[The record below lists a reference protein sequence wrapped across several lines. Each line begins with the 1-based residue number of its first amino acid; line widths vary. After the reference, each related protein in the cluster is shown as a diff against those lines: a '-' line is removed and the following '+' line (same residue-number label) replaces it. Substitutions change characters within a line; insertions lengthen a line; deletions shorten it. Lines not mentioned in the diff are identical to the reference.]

1 MCFLEGPF
9 VFKLR
14 RFSDRLVAMAAVC
27 LVLPLLAGAGGTPAG
42 AQTRA
47 QQSEHIRR
55 LQYLLLW
62 SGDYL
67 GQLDGRPGALL
78 SHALRSY
85 QRKAGFRRGEAV
97 DAVQLRHLSEL
108 AQRAMRQLDYGYETD
123 AEGGGRL
130 AVPRAILTQR
140 SATGAGARYHTADN
154 GLEVET
160 VRQSNET
167 PTFLELY
174 RSSSR
179 VFDADSLITNIFGGD
194 SFIISGQA
202 GDRIHSMRFEE
213 RGNEIRGVKIRFRRD
228 SDPKYAWLAKAMLQ
242 DFAPFGESTPIGMPP
257 SLQELRLAL
266 RPPSDPERVSN
277 SSGSGFIVSSH
288 GHVMTN
294 AHVVL
299 MCDEVRVGENKP
311 ARLIAVQGGEDLAL
325 LQAADLGARRV
336 ADFASAEVLLGE
348 DVAVFGYPL
357 RPLLAEQLNMT
368 TGIVSSL
375 RGLGGDPGFIQIS
388 ASVQPGNSGGPV
400 VDLKGRVVGIATSVL
415 NTARSTRRPDGTHA
429 PINFAIRHER
439 MLRFLRAQGIQP
451 KITANAE
458 VLAKTDLA
466 AQALGYTVPITCERR

>member
-1 MCFLEGPF
+1 VFPEAPF
-9 VFKLR
+9 VFRLC
-14 RFSDRLVAMAAVC
+14 RFSHRLLAAVAAC
-27 LVLPLLAGAGGTPAG
+27 VVLPLLAVACGAPAA
-42 AQTRA
+42 AQTHA
-47 QQSEHIRR
+47 QQAEHVRR

-85 QRKAGFRRGEAV
+85 QRKAGFRRADTV
-97 DAVQLRHLSEL
+97 DAAQLRHLSEL
-108 AQRAMRQLDYGYETD
+108 AQRAMRQLDYGYQTD
-123 AEGGGRL
+123 LDGGGRL
-130 AVPRAILTQR
+130 ALPRTLFTQR
-140 SATGAGARYHTADN
+140 SATGMGVLYHTTDN
-154 GLEVET
+154 AFEVET
-160 VRQSNET
+160 VRQSSDT

-174 RSSSR
+174 RSSAR

-194 SFIISGQA
+194 SFIISGQTA
-202 GDRIHSMRFEE
+202 DRIHSARFEE
-213 RGNEIRGVKIRFRRD
+213 HGNEIRGIKIRFRRD
-228 SDPKYAWLAKAMLQ
+228 ADPKYVWLAKAMLQ
-242 DFAPFGESTPIGMPP
+242 DFVPFGESMPIGLPP
-257 SLQELRLAL
+257 SLHEIRMAL
-266 RPPSDPERVSN
+266 RPPSDPERFSN
-277 SSGSGFIVSSH
+277 SSGSGFVVSTH

-299 MCDEVRVGENKP
+299 LCDDIRVGDNKP
-311 ARLIAVQGGEDLAL
+311 AKLIAVQAGDDLAL
-325 LQAADLGARRV
+325 LQVPDLAAQRV

-357 RPLLAEQLNMT
+357 RPLLAAQLNMT

-375 RGLGGDPGFIQIS
+375 RGLGGDPAYIQIS

-415 NTARSTRRPDGTHA
+415 NTARSTHRPDGTHA

-451 KITANAE
+451 KTTTNTE

-466 AQALGYTVPITCERR
+466 AQAAAYTVSITCERR

>member
-1 MCFLEGPF
+1 MLKWC
-9 VFKLR
+9 
-14 RFSDRLVAMAAVC
+14 RFSRRLLAVAALCVTLPVLAAAAATSAAV
-27 LVLPLLAGAGGTPAG
+27 
-42 AQTRA
+42 QS
-47 QQSEHIRR
+47 QQAEHLRR

-78 SHALRSY
+78 SHALRNY
-85 QRKAGFRRGEAV
+85 QRKAGFRRGEAI
-97 DAVQLRHLSEL
+97 DAAQLRQLSEL

-123 AEGGGRL
+123 ADGGGRV
-130 AVPRAILTQR
+130 AVPRTILTQR
-140 SATGAGARYHTADN
+140 SATGTGTRYHMADS
-154 GLEVET
+154 GLEVEI
-160 VRQSNET
+160 VRQSSKT
-167 PTFLELY
+167 SIFLELY
-174 RSSSR
+174 RSSTR
-179 VFDADSLITNIFGGD
+179 LFDADSVVTNIFGGD
-194 SFIISGQA
+194 TFIISGQV
-202 GDRIHSMRFEE
+202 GDRIQSMRFEE
-213 RGNEIRGVKIRFRRD
+213 RGNEIRGVKISFRRD
-228 SDPKYAWLAKAMLQ
+228 ADPKYGWLAKAMLQ
-242 DFAPFGESTPIGMPP
+242 DFAPFGESTPIGIPP
-257 SLQELRLAL
+257 SLQEIRMTL

-277 SSGSGFIVSSH
+277 SSGSGFIVSSR

-299 MCDEVRVGENKP
+299 LCDSIRVGDNKP

-325 LQAADLGARRV
+325 LQVADLGAHRV

-357 RPLLAEQLNMT
+357 RPLLAAQLNMT

-375 RGLGGDPGFIQIS
+375 RGLGGDPGYIQIS

-415 NTARSTRRPDGTHA
+415 NTARSTRRPEGTHA

-439 MLRFLRAQGIQP
+439 MLGFLRAQGIQP
-451 KITANAE
+451 KVTANPE

-466 AQALGYTVPITCERR
+466 AQASAYTVPITCERR